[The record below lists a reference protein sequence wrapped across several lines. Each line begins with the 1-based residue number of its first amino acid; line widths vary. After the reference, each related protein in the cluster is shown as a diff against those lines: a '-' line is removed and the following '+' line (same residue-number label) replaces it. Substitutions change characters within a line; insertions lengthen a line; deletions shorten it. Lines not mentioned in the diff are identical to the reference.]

1 MGLPRFGDLD
11 AIDLHKVT
19 LQMVQTTMVM
29 PTKESSSFKTQ
40 IISSTDKTLNAG
52 VSVCD
57 PTKVGGFATASMN
70 DNG

>member
-1 MGLPRFGDLD
+1 
-11 AIDLHKVT
+11 
-19 LQMVQTTMVM
+19 MVQTIMVM
-29 PTKESSSFKTQ
+29 AAKKGSSFKTQ
-40 IISSTDKTLNAG
+40 IISSTDKTLDAA